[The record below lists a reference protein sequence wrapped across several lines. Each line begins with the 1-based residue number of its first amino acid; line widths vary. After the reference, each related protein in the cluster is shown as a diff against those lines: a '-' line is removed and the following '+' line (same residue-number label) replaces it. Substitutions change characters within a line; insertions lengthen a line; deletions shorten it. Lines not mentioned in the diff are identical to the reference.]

1 MLDSDVVLMKMVVVT
16 INPDCK
22 TVTLAQKQEVYS
34 LFNGGGVE
42 EKLMEE
48 VVMMVMLMMI

>member
-22 TVTLAQKQEVYS
+22 TVTLAQKQEVNC
-34 LFNGGGVE
+34 F
-42 EKLMEE
+42 
-48 VVMMVMLMMI
+48 

>member
-16 INPDCK
+16 INLDCK

>member
-1 MLDSDVVLMKMVVVT
+1 MLDSDVVLMKMVVVI

-22 TVTLAQKQEVYS
+22 TGTLAQKQEVHS

>member
-1 MLDSDVVLMKMVVVT
+1 MKMVVVT

-22 TVTLAQKQEVYS
+22 TVTLAQKQEVHS